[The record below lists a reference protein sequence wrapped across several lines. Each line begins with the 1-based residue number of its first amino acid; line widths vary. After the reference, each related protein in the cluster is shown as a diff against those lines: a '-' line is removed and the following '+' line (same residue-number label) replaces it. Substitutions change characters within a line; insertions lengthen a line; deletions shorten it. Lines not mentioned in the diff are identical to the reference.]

1 MRLQKYLA
9 HCGVASR
16 RKSEL
21 LISGGRVRV
30 NSVVV
35 TELGTKIDPTRAKV
49 EVDGKRV
56 VLAKRT
62 WLLLHK
68 PPNCITSTLDPEGRE
83 TVMNLVQRENI
94 PGLFPVGRLDYAT
107 SGVLLLTNDGD
118 RANLLM
124 HPRNQIPR
132 TYHVKVAGAVSDE
145 SIQKLNG
152 QVLLQK
158 EHTSVRALTTRLAR
172 TRANDWLEITIYQG
186 INHQIHKMIAEI
198 ETKVRKLIRVS
209 FAGIRA
215 DDLRP
220 GKYRELK
227 SRELEAIAKH
237 CKSKK

>member
-21 LISGGRVRV
+21 LITAGRVRV
-30 NSVVV
+30 DGVVV
-35 TELGTKIDPTRAKV
+35 SELGSKIDPKRSKV
-49 EVDGKRV
+49 EVDGKRI
-56 VLAKRT
+56 VLAQRS

-68 PPNCITSTLDPEGRE
+68 PPNCITSTHDPEGRE
-83 TVMNLVQRENI
+83 TVMNLVHRANI
-94 PGLFPVGRLDYAT
+94 AGLFPVGRLDYAT

-132 TYHVKVAGAVSDE
+132 TYHVKVAGPVSEE
-145 SIQKLNG
+145 SIQLLNG
-152 QVLLQK
+152 QVHLQQ
-158 EHTSVRALTTRLAR
+158 EHISVRAITTRLAR

-209 FAGIRA
+209 FGDIRA
-215 DDLRP
+215 DDLQP
-220 GKYRELK
+220 GKYRELTAK
-227 SRELEAIAKH
+227 ELNTIVKH
-237 CKSKK
+237 CRKR